1 MKLIIKLYSVDETL
15 LSEAINSTDLLIV
28 EIDVSQ
34 ESNKWNKYNLFNR
47 DIYFSLKL
55 KILKYKGFPRI
66 KLVLNFVKK
75 IKEDYL
81 IIIDIQKQ
89 VFYGI

>member
-1 MKLIIKLYSVDETL
+1 M

-34 ESNKWNKYNLFNR
+34 ESNKWNKYNLFNH
-47 DIYFSLKL
+47 DIYFSLKP
-55 KILKYKGFPRI
+55 KILKYKGSPSI
-66 KLVLNFVKK
+66 KLVLDSIKK

-81 IIIDIQKQ
+81 ILIDIQKQ

>member
-1 MKLIIKLYSVDETL
+1 MKLIIKLYPVNETL

-34 ESNKWNKYNLFNR
+34 ESNKWNKYNLFKQ
-47 DIYFSLKL
+47 DIYFSLKP

-75 IKEDYL
+75 N
-81 IIIDIQKQ
+81 
-89 VFYGI
+89 